1 MKSVKYLLAFAIL
14 LALFAVFNSQEEMS
28 SFIEK
33 KGRYSSQTS
42 IKKVH
47 DIVSKENED
56 EDEDEE
62 EDDEDEDEDEDLDDE
77 DLEDEDDEEEDEDDK
92 DDEEEDDEDEDDKD
106 DEDDE
111 DEEEDDEDNK
121 DEKPKKK
128 LFTFP
133 KLTFNSTNLREK
145 ILKKPLVRTIKH
157 MAKNFT
163 KLFTFRKNKKN

>member
-33 KGRYSSQTS
+33 KGRYSTQTS
-42 IKKVH
+42 MKKVH

-62 EDDEDEDEDEDLDDE
+62 DNLDYEEEEEDDEDEDEDLDDE

-92 DDEEEDDEDEDDKD
+92 DDE

>member
-42 IKKVH
+42 MKKVY
-47 DIVSKENED
+47 DIVFKEN
-56 EDEDEE
+56 EE
-62 EDDEDEDEDEDLDDE
+62 EDDEDEDEKE
-77 DLEDEDDEEEDEDDK
+77 
-92 DDEEEDDEDEDDKD
+92 

-111 DEEEDDEDNK
+111 DEK

-133 KLTFNSTNLREK
+133 KLNFNSTNLREK
-145 ILKKPLVRTIKH
+145 ILKKPLVKTLKH

>member
-1 MKSVKYLLAFAIL
+1 MKSVKFLLAFAIL

-42 IKKVH
+42 MKKVY

-56 EDEDEE
+56 EDE
-62 EDDEDEDEDEDLDDE
+62 
-77 DLEDEDDEEEDEDDK
+77 
-92 DDEEEDDEDEDDKD
+92 DEDEDDKD

-133 KLTFNSTNLREK
+133 KLNFNSTNLREK